1 MQGNSSS
8 QPKPPLSSF
17 HGDEAGRLTNP
28 EMVNPQT
35 QDSAHESDQGS
46 TCINPIESVRRENQN
61 STRNS
66 SRVLDYAKQLAKRMI
81 R

>member
-8 QPKPPLSSF
+8 QPKPPLPSF
-17 HGDEAGRLTNP
+17 NVDEAGRLI
-28 EMVNPQT
+28 NPQT
-35 QDSAHESDQGS
+35 QDSVHESDQGS

-66 SRVLDYAKQLAKRMI
+66 SRVLDYAKQLAKRMT